1 MDKANLNTIDGT
13 VWAKEFMRLFGERR
27 HEIDEALMIGWF
39 CNSIM
44 RGFDEAT
51 RREQEQ
57 LDRAKAALE
66 LIANGELTAM
76 RGYLLDTS
84 RFAELGLPPDA
95 NRSMLQ
101 SAVAESA
108 LKGMA

>member
-1 MDKANLNTIDGT
+1 MDKAALDTIDGV

-66 LIANGELTAM
+66 DIAL
-76 RGYLLDTS
+76 R
-84 RFAELGLPPDA
+84 
-95 NRSMLQ
+95 
-101 SAVAESA
+101 AVRIREEKAVVGIEA
-108 LKGMA
+108 FYIEQIAKQVLKEMA

>member
-66 LIANGELTAM
+66 DIAL
-76 RGYLLDTS
+76 R
-84 RFAELGLPPDA
+84 
-95 NRSMLQ
+95 
-101 SAVAESA
+101 AVRIREEKAVVGIEA
-108 LKGMA
+108 FYIEQIAKQVLKEMA